1 MKGEIKM
8 RARLP
13 EERNRGTRLDPNRII
28 AETIKAELKHSVEK
42 QTRESINENAGR
54 YDTIL
59 AYVLNEKYGFGRK
72 RITDFLR
79 EIIDRHIYTTEKYG
93 EKYQDSAYYLKLKE
107 KGIDMREIEEE
118 LDAYAKERGLIV

>member
-1 MKGEIKM
+1 M

-28 AETIKAELKHSVEK
+28 TETIKAELKHSVEK

-107 KGIDMREIEEE
+107 KGIDMREIEDE

>member
-1 MKGEIKM
+1 M

-13 EERNRGTRLDPNRII
+13 EERKRKTMLDPNRII
-28 AETIKAELKHSVEK
+28 AETIKAELRHSVEE

>member
-1 MKGEIKM
+1 M